1 MAERIVEFILP
12 PAFAA
17 QGRQVVADAGPI
29 ATWSYDGGEVI
40 VIRAVMSQGRL
51 ERLLDELED
60 RFEGVNEFRIVVQE
74 LRAIIPAPEDDAPAD
89 ETERGDAADGPATN
103 PSPPPTRNGDADAAE
118 SRPERVPGRISRAE
132 LYEDVERTVRLDR
145 NFFLQVVIATIV
157 AAVGLIRDSPAVVI
171 GAMVIA
177 PLLGPHMAL
186 ALATTLGDPQ
196 LGRRAIYSSLSGL
209 GVTLVL
215 AAGMGTVLY
224 IDPSV
229 HEIASRTGVAT
240 SDIVLALAS
249 GVAGALGFAAGLGTS
264 LVGVMVAVALAPP
277 AVVMALLAARGDW
290 PGATGAGLLL
300 ATNLV
305 CVNLAAVLTFAA
317 KGLRPRR
324 WWEAERSRRATR
336 VSVAFWCMM
345 LSGIAALILLA
356 PLTEPATAGEAD
368 GEAGSLRIG
377 LDDAPESGAALDPAS
392 DPGTEPGTEPGV
404 GAGVDAPAPDASRP
418 AAMDAEQ

>member
-12 PAFAA
+12 PPFAEL
-17 QGRQVVADAGPI
+17 GKSVVAKSRPI
-29 ATWSYDGGEVI
+29 ATWSFDGGDVV
-40 VIRAVMSQGRL
+40 VIRAIMSQGRI

-60 RFEGVNEFRIVVQE
+60 RFEGIRDFRIVVQE
-74 LRAIIPAPEDDAPAD
+74 LRAIIPAPEDDESPED
-89 ETERGDAADGPATN
+89 GEPADGPAK
-103 PSPPPTRNGDADAAE
+103 DAATVDAAPGAGDSPKAAAGSNDASE
-118 SRPERVPGRISRAE
+118 PRSVPGRISRAE

-145 NFFLQVVIATIV
+145 NFFLQVVIATVV

-186 ALATTLGDPQ
+186 ALATTLGDPA
-196 LGRRAIYSSLSGL
+196 LGRRAVYTSLSGL
-209 GVTLVL
+209 GLTLLL
-215 AAGMGTVLY
+215 AALLGTVLH
-224 IDPSV
+224 IDPTV
-229 HEIASRTGVAT
+229 QEIASRTGVSA

-277 AVVMALLAARGDW
+277 AVVMALLAARGEW
-290 PGATGAGLLL
+290 TGATGAGLLL

-336 VSVAFWCMM
+336 VSVGFWLLM

-356 PLTEPATAGEAD
+356 PLTAPVEP
-368 GEAGSLRIG
+368 
-377 LDDAPESGAALDPAS
+377 LDPADDGPAS
-392 DPGTEPGTEPGV
+392 GTLRLGV
-404 GAGVDAPAPDASRP
+404 DGEFGAGSTSSPTPGLTRDP
-418 AAMDAEQ
+418 AAGDPAATEATNE